1 MRRRRPAAAPT
12 TLAAAVA
19 SFVCAS
25 CVLRAPAA
33 LAADAAAHYP
43 DHTVRVVVGYPPGG
57 GADIMARLLQKPL
70 SAALGQSV
78 IIENRPGAGQ
88 NIADAYVARAK
99 PDGYTLLLSSSA
111 LAVNPSLFPTL
122 SANPLTAF
130 EPVALFAESPNLLV
144 VNPKLPVDSVAAL
157 IAYEKKRPEGG
168 NFSSSGNGSTQ
179 HLCGELFKLKTGM
192 KATHV
197 PYKGSAPSLAAVI
210 GGDVDFS
217 FVNIPSAKP
226 LVLQHQLKALAV
238 TSTHRSPLL
247 PDVPTMAQAGVPGM
261 DVAAWYGV
269 LAPAGTPAPIVA
281 KLNAVI
287 VHAVSGEPL
296 KSQLVNLGSDPVT
309 YTPAG
314 FHQYLAA
321 DTQRWA
327 QIVKAAG
334 ITPR

>member
-1 MRRRRPAAAPT
+1 MTPALAGAAMIG
-12 TLAAAVA
+12 VA
-19 SFVCAS
+19 GAS
-25 CVLRAPAA
+25 CATDS

-43 DHTVRVVVGYPPGG
+43 DHTIRLVVGYPPGG

-70 SAALGQSV
+70 STALGQSV

-88 NIADAYVARAK
+88 NIADSYVARAT

-111 LAVNPSLFPTL
+111 LAVNPSLFPKL
-122 SANPLTAF
+122 SENPLTAF

-144 VNPKLPVDSVAAL
+144 VNPKLPVDSVASL
-157 IAYEKKRPEGG
+157 IAYEKKRPDGG

-179 HLCGELFKLKTGM
+179 HLSGELFKLKTGI

-226 LVLQHQLKALAV
+226 LVLQHQLKAFAV
-238 TSTHRSPLL
+238 TSAHRSPLL
-247 PDVPTMAQAGVPGM
+247 PDVPTMAEAGVPGM
-261 DVAAWYGV
+261 EVAAWYGV

-287 VHAVSGEPL
+287 VHAVGSEPL

-309 YTPAG
+309 RTPAE
-314 FHQYLAA
+314 FRQYLAA

-327 QIVKAAG
+327 QIIKAAG